1 MSFSVFDDNS
11 SDQRTPAPNN
21 TNQGF
26 ILGLLIVGL
35 LGVFV
40 ASQIGLVDF
49 KQPNSPVPIV
59 DDSQAVEPD
68 ENDSEK
74 QSADLPAIDETY
86 IVRVVESKI
95 SDVDGWLSD
104 QIQNQ
109 KFWQVKVKGELGMGL
124 ETLDPF
130 GDDGGP
136 NIQAESFVAAG
147 SNRGIEP
154 PFWIHAHRGK
164 VLTVTP
170 FSKDVGEDAWLK
182 IIKNS
187 VKE

>member
-1 MSFSVFDDNS
+1 MSYSAFDELNVQPPS
-11 SDQRTPAPNN
+11 PQKSNN

-35 LGVFV
+35 IGFFV
-40 ASQIGLVDF
+40 ANQAGLIDLKPDNSQVVVIDD
-49 KQPNSPVPIV
+49 QPTDDDSPV
-59 DDSQAVEPD
+59 EPQTD
-68 ENDSEK
+68 K
-74 QSADLPAIDETY
+74 PPADKTY
-86 IVRVVESKI
+86 VVRVVESKMAD
-95 SDVDGWLSD
+95 SDGWLSD

-130 GDDGGP
+130 GDDGEP
-136 NIQAESFVAAG
+136 NQQASSFVKAA
-147 SNRGIEP
+147 SDRGVNP
-154 PFWIHAHRGK
+154 PFWIHAHKGT
-164 VLTVTP
+164 VLSLTP
-170 FSKDVGEDAWLK
+170 FSEDVDQDAWLK

>member
-1 MSFSVFDDNS
+1 MSYSVFDEPVVHPPQQPKS
-11 SDQRTPAPNN
+11 NN
-21 TNQGF
+21 TQGF

-35 LGVFV
+35 LGFFF
-40 ASQIGLVDF
+40 ASHAGFIEIPKNGGESVVVVPTIEPEDDDQQ
-49 KQPNSPVPIV
+49 QPDASKPPVG
-59 DDSQAVEPD
+59 
-68 ENDSEK
+68 
-74 QSADLPAIDETY
+74 ETY
-86 IVRVVESKI
+86 IVRIVESKM
-95 SDVDGWLSD
+95 SDEDGWLSD

-130 GDDGGP
+130 GDDGEP
-136 NIQAESFVAAG
+136 NHQAESFVNAG
-147 SNRGIEP
+147 ANRGIQP